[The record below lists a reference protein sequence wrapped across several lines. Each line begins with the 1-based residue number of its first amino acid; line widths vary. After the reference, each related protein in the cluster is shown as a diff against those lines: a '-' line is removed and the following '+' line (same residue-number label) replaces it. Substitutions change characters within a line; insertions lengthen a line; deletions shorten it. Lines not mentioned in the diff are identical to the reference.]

1 MHGNDPADRVWAC
14 PNPSCPLVWSSR
26 EDAED
31 CCDD

>member
-1 MHGNDPADRVWAC
+1 MHGNDPADPIWWC
-14 PNPSCPLVWSSR
+14 PTCGSIWSSR